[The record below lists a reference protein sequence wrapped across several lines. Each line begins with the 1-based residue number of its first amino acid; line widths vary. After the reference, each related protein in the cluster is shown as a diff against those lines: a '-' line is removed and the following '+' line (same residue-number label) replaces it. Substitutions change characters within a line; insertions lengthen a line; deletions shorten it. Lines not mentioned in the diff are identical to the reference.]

1 MTEFVREKLQIGE
14 YIYPFADKINPL
26 LYSQIALLDD
36 YNYKPPN
43 IHAQF
48 TGWHLDSKE
57 SNTLLQ
63 WVSNLITHDFLW
75 SAYTLKCVELWGVL
89 YKKGDYITSHN
100 HTPSLFSFVYYV
112 NAPKGSSPLV
122 FVTSG
127 RKIKPAAGKVVI
139 FESRLNHAVP
149 KTKSTDRCIISG
161 NFVWDKGVGVYNLS
175 R

>member
-1 MTEFVREKLQIGE
+1 MNNSYDI
-14 YIYPFADKINPL
+14 
-26 LYSQIALLDD
+26 
-36 YNYKPPN
+36 
-43 IHAQF
+43 
-48 TGWHLDSKE
+48 
-57 SNTLLQ
+57 
-63 WVSNLITHDFLW
+63 
-75 SAYTLKCVELWGVL
+75 
-89 YKKGDYITSHN
+89 
-100 HTPSLFSFVYYV
+100 V

-127 RKIKPAAGKVVI
+127 RKIKPEAGKVVI